1 MYGIDKNLDLGF
13 LIGKNLL
20 QICVGS
26 FQVILN
32 FDANV
37 SISIESTF
45 DCGSEEKSKRAG
57 NLPEAAP
64 SLFHL
69 LGKHIKEVNV
79 ESEGT
84 LALTFSDDT
93 IVRIYDS
100 NSASESYQING
111 LKDNVIV

>member
-1 MYGIDKNLDLGF
+1 MYGLDKNLDLGF

-45 DCGSEEKSKRAG
+45 DCGSEDKSKRTG
-57 NLPEAAP
+57 NLLETAP

-69 LGKHIKEVNV
+69 LGKHIKEIKI
-79 ESEGT
+79 EDEGT
-84 LALTFSDDT
+84 LVLTFSDGT
-93 IVRIYDS
+93 IVRLYDS
-100 NSASESYQING
+100 NAATESYQINS
-111 LKDNVIV
+111 LKGSVIV